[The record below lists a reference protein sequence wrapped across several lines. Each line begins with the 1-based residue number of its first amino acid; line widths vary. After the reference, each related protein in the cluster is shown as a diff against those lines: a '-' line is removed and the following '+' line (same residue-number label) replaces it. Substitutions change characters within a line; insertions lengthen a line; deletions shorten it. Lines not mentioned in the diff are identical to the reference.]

1 MENVNTI
8 NEERLFRMLS
18 KSSETGAI
26 PQNGLRRLAL
36 SDKDQEM
43 RNIYKDWCKEA
54 GLTLRVDDL
63 GNMYARR
70 EGKQDLLPVVLGSH
84 LDTQPEGGRFDGV
97 LGVLLALEVVQTLN
111 DNGIETE
118 RPLEIVNFTNE
129 EGARFEPPMLGS
141 GAIAGVFDQEY
152 VYSRKDAEGYSFLEE
167 LERIGYKGK
176 EENRLSDFHSFL
188 ELHIEQGPILE
199 DENIQIGVVE
209 GVQGISWLEV
219 TLTGEADHAG
229 PTPMHLRKDAL
240 MAAAEI
246 MNQLEKEIATTDVT
260 VTVGKISVSPNS
272 VNCVPGEAH
281 FTVDI
286 RSTNDDLRKEALKE
300 TKNTIR
306 RVSEDRDVGEE
317 MKELWE
323 TEKIDFDRSI
333 TEVIENSAIE
343 LGYSSKRMLSG
354 AGHDAKYVHN
364 LGPTAMIF
372 VPSVNGKSHVPSEL
386 TLDKDIVSG
395 ANTLY
400 QTVLTLSNE

>member
-1 MENVNTI
+1 MVTVNTI

-26 PQNGLRRLAL
+26 PGNGLRRLAL
-36 SDKDQEM
+36 SDQDQEM
-43 RNIYKDWCKEA
+43 RNIYKEWCEEA
-54 GLTLRVDDL
+54 GLKLRIDDL

-70 EGKQDLLPVVLGSH
+70 EGKNNLPPVVVGSH
-84 LDTQPEGGRFDGV
+84 LDTQPAGGRFDGI

-129 EGARFEPPMLGS
+129 EGVRFEPPMLGS
-141 GAIAGVFDQEY
+141 GGIAGVFDQAY
-152 VYSRKDAEGYSFLEE
+152 VYSRKDADGFSFLEE
-167 LERIGYKGK
+167 LERIGYKG
-176 EENRLSDFHSFL
+176 EEGNRLGDFHSFL

-199 DENIQIGVVE
+199 GEDKQIGVVE

-219 TLTGEADHAG
+219 TLKGEADHAG

-246 MNQLEKEIATTDVT
+246 MNQLEKDIATTDIT

-272 VNCVPGEAH
+272 VNCVPGEVH

-286 RSTNDDLRKEALKE
+286 RSANDKLRKQAFEG
-300 TKNTIR
+300 TKHTIR
-306 RVSEDRDVGEE
+306 RVSEDREVRVE
-317 MKELWE
+317 MTELWE
-323 TEKIDFDRSI
+323 TEKIDFDSSI
-333 TEVIENSAIE
+333 TEVIENRATE

-354 AGHDAKYVHN
+354 AGHDAKYVNN

-386 TLDKDIVSG
+386 TLDRDIVSG

-400 QTVLTLSNE
+400 HTVLTLSNE

>member
-1 MENVNTI
+1 M
-8 NEERLFRMLS
+8 
-18 KSSETGAI
+18 
-26 PQNGLRRLAL
+26 P
-36 SDKDQEM
+36 
-43 RNIYKDWCKEA
+43 
-54 GLTLRVDDL
+54 
-63 GNMYARR
+63 
-70 EGKQDLLPVVLGSH
+70 EGKERKTSLLWYVGSH

-152 VYSRKDAEGYSFLEE
+152 VYSRKDADGYSFLEE
-167 LERIGYKGK
+167 LERIGYKGE
-176 EENRLSDFHSFL
+176 EENRLGDFHSFL

-199 DENIQIGVVE
+199 DENKQIGVVE

-286 RSTNDDLRKEALKE
+286 RSADDHLRKEAFERNQK
-300 TKNTIR
+300 
-306 RVSEDRDVGEE
+306 
-317 MKELWE
+317 
-323 TEKIDFDRSI
+323 
-333 TEVIENSAIE
+333 
-343 LGYSSKRMLSG
+343 
-354 AGHDAKYVHN
+354 HDSPC
-364 LGPTAMIF
+364 L
-372 VPSVNGKSHVPSEL
+372 
-386 TLDKDIVSG
+386 
-395 ANTLY
+395 
-400 QTVLTLSNE
+400 

>member
-1 MENVNTI
+1 MI
-8 NEERLFRMLS
+8 
-18 KSSETGAI
+18 
-26 PQNGLRRLAL
+26 
-36 SDKDQEM
+36 
-43 RNIYKDWCKEA
+43 
-54 GLTLRVDDL
+54 
-63 GNMYARR
+63 
-70 EGKQDLLPVVLGSH
+70 
-84 LDTQPEGGRFDGV
+84 
-97 LGVLLALEVVQTLN
+97 
-111 DNGIETE
+111 NGIETE

-141 GAIAGVFDQEY
+141 GGIAGVFEQAY
-152 VYSRKDAEGYSFLEE
+152 VYSRKDADGYSFLEE
-167 LERIGYKGK
+167 LERIGYKGE
-176 EENRLSDFHSFL
+176 EENRLGDFHSFL

-199 DENIQIGVVE
+199 DENKQIGVVE

-286 RSTNDDLRKEALKE
+286 RSADDNLRKEGFEK

-306 RVSEDRDVGEE
+306 RVSEDRGVGVE
-317 MKELWE
+317 MTELWE
-323 TEKIDFDRSI
+323 TEKIDFDSSI
-333 TEVIENSAIE
+333 TEVIENSATE

-354 AGHDAKYVHN
+354 AGHDAKYVNN

-372 VPSVNGKSHVPSEL
+372 MPSVNGKSHVPSEL
-386 TLDKDIVSG
+386 TLDQDIVSG

-400 QTVLTLSNE
+400 HTVLTLSKE

>member
-1 MENVNTI
+1 MEHVNTI

-26 PQNGLRRLAL
+26 PENGLRRLAL

-43 RNIYKDWCKEA
+43 RNIFKEWCNEA

-63 GNMYARR
+63 GNMYASR
-70 EGKQDLLPVVLGSH
+70 EGKKDLPPVVLGSH
-84 LDTQPEGGRFDGV
+84 LDTQPAGGRFDGV
-97 LGVLLALEVVQTLN
+97 LGVLLALEVIHTLN

-141 GAIAGVFDQEY
+141 GGIAGVFDQDY
-152 VYSRKDAEGYSFLEE
+152 VYSRKDADGFRFLEE
-167 LERIGYKGK
+167 LERIGYKGEK
-176 EENRLSDFHSFL
+176 ENRLGDFHSFL

-199 DENIQIGVVE
+199 DENKQIGVVE
-209 GVQGISWLEV
+209 GVQGINWLEV
-219 TLTGEADHAG
+219 TITGEADHAG

-246 MNQLEKEIATTDVT
+246 MNQLEKEITTTDVT

-286 RSTNDDLRKEALKE
+286 RSANDDLRKEAFE
-300 TKNTIR
+300 GTMNTIR
-306 RVSEDRDVGEE
+306 RVSQNRDVGVE
-317 MKELWE
+317 MTELWE

-333 TEVIENSAIE
+333 TEVIENSATE

-354 AGHDAKYVHN
+354 AGHDAKYVNN

-386 TLDKDIVSG
+386 TLDQDIVSG

-400 QTVLTLSNE
+400 HTVLTLSNE